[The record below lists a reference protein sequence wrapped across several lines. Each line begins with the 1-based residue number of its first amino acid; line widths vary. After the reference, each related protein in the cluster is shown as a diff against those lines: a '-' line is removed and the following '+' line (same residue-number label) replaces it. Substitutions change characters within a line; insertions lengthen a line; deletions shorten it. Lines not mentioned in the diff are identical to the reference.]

1 MNYKATHP
9 DVGLDDQHLDIKDEM
24 EFTSQDIIALII
36 AALQFILPI
45 VALILTVPAILMVL
59 FQIFY

>member
-1 MNYKATHP
+1 MNYKATHS

-24 EFTSQDIIALII
+24 EFTSQDIMALII
-36 AALQFILPI
+36 AALQFVLPI

>member
-1 MNYKATHP
+1 MNYKATNS

-36 AALQFILPI
+36 AALQFVLPI

>member
-1 MNYKATHP
+1 MSYKANHS

-24 EFTSQDIIALII
+24 EFTSKDIIAMII

-45 VALILTVPAILMVL
+45 VALILGVTAVLMVL
-59 FQIFY
+59 FQMFY